1 MQRLLAAIYSKTEG
15 KEKEQYRV
23 LNLLELL
30 AFINLLAFYTVYN
43 INVVYASNVE
53 WQFSE
58 ACALWQKYIIWSLVV
73 LCGMTFTQTSN
84 VLLKGLT
91 LLGAGL
97 VTTLVSGILVPEQ
110 TIYFGM
116 FTFLGVAFLV
126 VQAIHW
132 WLQKAPGSCG
142 WLLCA
147 IAYDLTRHLTDGVIV
162 WQGKVIGHVPEA
174 LYTTVTTWLGFPAVG
189 FSSMEYVPFLPYIFL
204 FLCGVY
210 FFQFLTEHEKGQ
222 RYLAKL
228 R

>member
-1 MQRLLAAIYSKTEG
+1 MQRLLTAIYQQTEG
-15 KEKEQYRV
+15 KAKEQYRV
-23 LNLLELL
+23 LNFLELL
-30 AFINLLAFYTVYN
+30 AFINLLVFYTVYN

-58 ACALWQKYIIWSLVV
+58 ACALWQKYTIWSLVV

-84 VLLKGLT
+84 VLFKGLL

-126 VQAIHW
+126 VQSIHW

-174 LYTTVTTWLGFPAVG
+174 LYTTVTTWLGFPVTG

>member
-1 MQRLLAAIYSKTEG
+1 M
-15 KEKEQYRV
+15 
-23 LNLLELL
+23 LNVLELL

-58 ACALWQKYIIWSLVV
+58 ICALWQKYTIWSLVV
-73 LCGMTFTQTSN
+73 LCGMTFTQMNN
-84 VLLKGLT
+84 VLLKGLL

-116 FTFLGVAFLV
+116 FTFLGVAFLLV
-126 VQAIHW
+126 RSIHW
-132 WLQKAPGSCG
+132 WLRKSPGSCG

-147 IAYDLTRHLTDGVIV
+147 IAYDLTRHLADGVII

-174 LYTTVTTWLGFPAVG
+174 LYTTVTTWLGFPAAG
-189 FSSMEYVPFLPYIFL
+189 FSSMEYVPVLPNIFL

>member
-1 MQRLLAAIYSKTEG
+1 MQRLLTAIYKQTEE
-15 KEKEQYRV
+15 KAKEQYRV
-23 LNLLELL
+23 LNFLELL
-30 AFINLLAFYTVYN
+30 AFINLLVFYTVYN
-43 INVVYASNVE
+43 INVVYASNLE

-58 ACALWQKYIIWSLVV
+58 ACILWQKYTIWSLVV

-84 VLLKGLT
+84 VLFKGLL

-126 VQAIHW
+126 VQSIHW
-132 WLQKAPGSCG
+132 WLKKAPGSCG

-147 IAYDLTRHLTDGVIV
+147 IAYDLTRHLPDGVII
-162 WQGKVIGHVPEA
+162 WQGKVIGHVPQA
-174 LYTTVTTWLGFPAVG
+174 LYTTVTTWFGFPAAG